1 MFSMLKLAIVPSTLN
16 LLSCLLLS
24 VFVVT
29 FVALF
34 DLRFCYVARLA
45 QN

>member
-1 MFSMLKLAIVPSTLN
+1 MLTMLKLAIVPSTLN
-16 LLSCLLLS
+16 LLSCLLLL
-24 VFVVT
+24 VFVIT

-34 DLRFCYVARLA
+34 DLGFCYVARLA